1 MYTPEQ
7 FWPWDKLTFGQSVAE
22 GVTLLNNAINTTLS
36 NPENSAL
43 VFGYSQS
50 STVAT
55 NETSALMA
63 MGSPDQDRLSFML
76 MANPNNPNRGIL
88 ARLPGFYIPI
98 LDVPFNGATPP
109 NSPYPTTIYT
119 AQYDGIG
126 NAPQYPLNAM
136 STLNGFMGP
145 FYIHGQY
152 PDFTSPQVANA
163 VRLPT
168 SPGYTGN
175 TEYYMILTQ
184 ICRCCSRFVTS
195 PLSVLRS
202 PTYSSPMCGCS
213 SIWAIRPTGPGS
225 AMRIFRL
232 LPRLLSVPNP
242 FTVIPYLASGTVQGP
257 QARRWI
263 LVCCH
268 SPIRRTPTRIFRPS
282 TRE

>member
-1 MYTPEQ
+1 
-7 FWPWDKLTFGQSVAE
+7 
-22 GVTLLNNAINTTLS
+22 
-36 NPENSAL
+36 
-43 VFGYSQS
+43 
-50 STVAT
+50 
-55 NETSALMA
+55 

-232 LPRLLSVPNP
+232 LPRCYRYPTPSPSFP
-242 FTVIPYLASGTVQGP
+242 IWRQGP
-257 QARRWI
+257 CKDPKPVGGYWFVATVLYAERLPVSSVHQPGSEFLPGSADGDSAICAGWCGRGRAGADSAG
-263 LVCCH
+263 VN
-268 SPIRRTPTRIFRPS
+268 
-282 TRE
+282 